1 MNHQYTNSTF
11 LLLTLIP
18 ILFSIFGCGNKNE
31 NKGAINNPNPVGVNV
46 IVIQPREIEN
56 TIFSNGTVLANEE
69 VEIRSE
75 VSGRIRTIN
84 FTEGNQVNKGDL
96 LVKIVDDE
104 LQAQLKR
111 LILQESLAKE
121 DVKRKTKLLELD
133 AISQEEFDQGQNQ
146 LLVIQADLELLK
158 AQIEKTEIR
167 APFNGL
173 IGLRYA
179 SPGGFLSSS
188 TLITRLLDIDPVKI
202 EFSVPEK
209 YLGQINKNTIIE
221 FQIDG
226 HDSTFV
232 GNVYAAEPKIN
243 PETRSLTLRA
253 ICPNPSGVLLPGV
266 FAKVS
271 ILLEKIS
278 NTVVVPSEALI
289 PDIRGE
295 KVFVCKGGK
304 AIPVYVGTGIRTE
317 REVQITKGLNI
328 NDTLITTGLL
338 QLKEGMKVMVHK
350 STN

>member
-1 MNHQYTNSTF
+1 MHQHYNF
-11 LLLTLIP
+11 RVFFPLLL
-18 ILFSIFGCGNKNE
+18 ILLSILSCKNDSDNKNQKT
-31 NKGAINNPNPVGVNV
+31 NMNPVGVN
-46 IVIQPREIEN
+46 IFVIQPREIEN
-56 TIFSNGTVLANEE
+56 TIFSNGTLLANEE

-75 VSGRIRTIN
+75 VAGRIRTIN

-96 LVKIVDDE
+96 LVKIIDDE

-111 LILQESLAKE
+111 LLLQESLAKE
-121 DVKRKTKLLELD
+121 DVQRKTRLLELD
-133 AISQEEFDQGQNQ
+133 AISKEEFDQGQNQ
-146 LLVIQADLELLK
+146 LLVIQADIQLVK

-167 APFNGL
+167 APFDGM

-179 SPGGFLSSS
+179 SPGGYLSSS

-209 YLGQINKNTIIE
+209 YLGQINKNTRIT

-232 GNVYAAEPKIN
+232 GNVYAVEPKIN
-243 PETRSLTLRA
+243 PATRSLTLRA
-253 ICPNPSGVLLPGV
+253 ICPNPSGILLPGV

-295 KVFVCKGGK
+295 KVFLYKGGNAK
-304 AIPVYVGTGIRTE
+304 PVYVGTGIRTE

-350 STN
+350 SMN

>member
-1 MNHQYTNSTF
+1 MRHHYIF
-11 LLLTLIP
+11 RLYFPVLL
-18 ILFSIFGCGNKNE
+18 ILFSIIGCKNA
-31 NKGAINNPNPVGVNV
+31 NDSKYQKSIPNPVGVNAT
-46 IVIQPREIEN
+46 VIQPREIEN

-84 FTEGNQVNKGDL
+84 FTEGNKVNKGDL

-104 LQAQLKR
+104 LQAQLKK
-111 LILQESLAKE
+111 LMVQEALSKE
-121 DVKRKTKLLELD
+121 DVQRKTRLRELD
-133 AISQEEFDQGQNQ
+133 AISQEEFDQSQNQ
-146 LLVIQADLELLK
+146 LLVIQADIQLVK

-167 APFNGL
+167 APYNGL

-179 SPGGFLSSS
+179 SPGGYMSTS
-188 TLITRLLDIDPVKI
+188 TLIARLLDIDPVKI

-209 YLGQINKNTIIE
+209 YLGQINKNTTIA

-226 HDSTFV
+226 HDSTFI
-232 GNVYAAEPKIN
+232 GNIYAVEPKIN
-243 PETRSLTLRA
+243 LATRSLTLRA
-253 ICPNPSGVLLPGV
+253 VCPNPSGILFPGV

-295 KVFVCKGGK
+295 KVFVCSEGK
-304 AIPVYVGTGIRTE
+304 AKAVYVETGIRTE
-317 REVQITKGLNI
+317 REVQITKGLNV
-328 NDTLITTGLL
+328 NDTIITTGIL
-338 QLKEGMKVMVHK
+338 QLKEGMKVTVRNSK
-350 STN
+350 N

>member
-1 MNHQYTNSTF
+1 MHHPYIF
-11 LLLTLIP
+11 RFYFPIILI
-18 ILFSIFGCGNKNE
+18 IFSIIGCKNASDDK
-31 NKGAINNPNPVGVNV
+31 NQKSNPNSVGVNV

-56 TIFSNGTVLANEE
+56 TIFSNGTLLANEE

-75 VSGRIRTIN
+75 VAGRIRTIN

-111 LILQESLAKE
+111 LLLQESLATE
-121 DVKRKTKLLELD
+121 DVQRKTKLLELD
-133 AISQEEFDQGQNQ
+133 AISKEEFDQGQNQ
-146 LLVIQADLELLK
+146 LLVIQADIQLVK
-158 AQIEKTEIR
+158 AQIEKTEII
-167 APFNGL
+167 APFDGM

-179 SPGGFLSSS
+179 SPGGYLSSS

-209 YLGQINKNTIIE
+209 YLGQINKNTRIT

-226 HDSTFV
+226 HDSTFI
-232 GNVYAAEPKIN
+232 GNVYAVEPKIN
-243 PETRSLTLRA
+243 PATRSLTLRA

-271 ILLEKIS
+271 ILLERIS

-295 KVFVCKGGK
+295 KVFICSAGMAK
-304 AIPVYVGTGIRTE
+304 AIYVETGIRTE
-317 REVQITKGLNI
+317 REVQITQGLNV

-338 QLKEGMKVMVHK
+338 QLKEGMKVTVRNSK
-350 STN
+350 N